1 MISASTNYNSALAAY
16 SRTFKASIQV
26 DGTEIDGD
34 IQTVDVYRGTGSESL
49 LFGATFAPY
58 FTAKIANLNTTLY
71 DAEVT
76 LRVGVKVSSGS
87 YEYITIGKY
96 HISDISIEKDVSTIK
111 GIGTA
116 FWKLQGKNIPT
127 TGSNK
132 PITLLQD
139 IRDVAG
145 VTILSDFSNDRLDRT
160 IRVAIK
166 KNDEAHSCQ
175 EVLSIVAALM
185 GGFVTEDNAGRI
197 VLKEY
202 ASGSTISYSADRFIN
217 TPAVDRYGYE
227 ITGVKCIIH
236 DNEENEYD
244 PASYSTGD
252 VNYTFRNKY
261 MTQSLFNDM
270 ADTVIGLRHYPGF
283 LGISLGDPRIDPWD
297 ILSVTDANGLTKVT
311 YPMQIHHHIDGGV
324 STDIDAEMSTT
335 TQSGSVT
342 EAINSLNTNVTTATS
357 MASEANALL
366 SSMEQAATAA
376 QTTLTGIY
384 QDAADAQT
392 NADEALRQAG
402 IATTNANTAIEQAG
416 IATTSANEAKQQ
428 ASDAAAAASTAQQL
442 ATQAGA
448 SAAAAQS
455 SADDAASAAQ
465 TAWDYADTAN
475 TAAGNAATAASTAQS
490 SADEALRQAGIAT
503 TNANTAIDQAGI
515 ATTNA
520 NTAITQAGI
529 ATTNANTAIQQATNA
544 TNSANDALVQ
554 LATVESVIDTLNW
567 ITSHSAVTSDTTVV
581 TDKNYYIKNQDGT
594 FTKVQDPTGNPHSQ
608 GWYEMDEAISDYVAA
623 HVALTD
629 YGLNLKVDN
638 SSYRIH
644 IGTYTS
650 TGDEGVYIID
660 GSGNV
665 VSFFGEDIKLGSD
678 RAQYIGNN
686 TAYIVFDPEAASGQG
701 ALTIGGAN
709 IQMGS
714 RTLEEVLADK
724 LDSVDVSVTQTST
737 GANITVNGDTVSI
750 SNGQNGAAGQRGGK
764 TLKTTTAPS
773 TYTTRVGS
781 FTPSYRIALSTV
793 KTQSGSSDVIVGDV
807 IEYSTY
813 HYPVGYVD
821 SSYVYTTARVDFK
834 GATGDQGPQGETGPQ
849 GPQGEQGEKG
859 DTGSQGPQGN
869 PGTSITVSSIRY
881 AVSTTEAQP
890 NDNSFTYTSVPT
902 VAEGSWLW
910 TRIVYSDNSKV
921 YTKAKQGKTGSQG
934 PQGEQGPKGDTGD
947 QGPQGE
953 QGPQGTSVTVSS
965 TQYQSGTSPT
975 TVPTGTWSNTPVSVA
990 QGNYLWT
997 KVTYSDGNTAY
1008 SVARQGSNG
1017 TNGTSVTVSSTAYA
1031 YQLSTSGT
1039 TVPTG
1044 TWQTTPQAP
1053 TPTQYAWTR
1062 TITTFSDGSKATTY
1076 TVGGKTGEQGIQ
1088 GIQGIQ
1094 GEQGP
1099 QGDTG
1104 PEAVVTVYPTAINW
1118 SSGTATLAVTLRVN
1132 GTIKTPSSYKWTKGT
1147 ATTSLGTSSTLSVSD
1162 LDAVYNCTVTWT

>member
-1 MISASTNYNSALAAY
+1 MITASTNFTTALAEY
-16 SRTFKASIQV
+16 SRNFKASIQV
-26 DGTEIDGD
+26 NGTEIDGD
-34 IQTVDVYRGTGSESL
+34 IQTVDVYRGTGSESI
-49 LFGATFAPY
+49 LFGATFVPY

-76 LRVGVKVSSGS
+76 LRVGIKLPGGT
-87 YEYITIGKY
+87 YDYIILGIY
-96 HISDISIEKDVSTIK
+96 HITDITNEHEVTSIK
-111 GIGTA
+111 GIGSG
-116 FWKLQGKNIPT
+116 FYKLQGKNIPT
-127 TGSNK
+127 TGSNT
-132 PITLLQD
+132 PRTLLQD
-139 IRDVAG
+139 IRNVTGA
-145 VTILSDFSNDRLDRT
+145 TILSAFSIARLDRPV
-160 IRVAIK
+160 RVAIK
-166 KNDEAHSCQ
+166 SNQEAHSCQ
-175 EVLSIVAALM
+175 EVLGIVAALM
-185 GGFVTEDNAGRI
+185 GGFVTEDNAGNI
-197 VLKEY
+197 VLEEY
-202 ASGSTISYSADRFIN
+202 ASGETISFSADRFLN
-217 TPAVDRYGYE
+217 PPVVNKYGYE

-244 PASYSTGD
+244 PASYSEGD
-252 VNYTFRNKY
+252 VNYTFRDKY
-261 MTQSLFNDM
+261 MTQDLFTDM
-270 ADTVIGLRHYPGF
+270 ADTAIGLRHYPGD
-283 LGISLGDPRIDPWD
+283 LSISLGDPRIDPWD
-297 ILSVTDANGLTKVT
+297 ILSVTGIDGVAKVT
-311 YPMQIHHHIDGGV
+311 YPMQIHHHIDGGL
-324 STDIDAEMSTT
+324 STDIDAEMPSLQT
-335 TQSGSVT
+335 GSVT
-342 EAINSLNTNVTTATS
+342 DAITSLNTNVTTATS

-428 ASDAAAAASTAQQL
+428 ASAAASAASTAQQL

-503 TNANTAIDQAGI
+503 TNASTAIDQAGI

-567 ITSHSAVTSDTTVV
+567 ITSHSAVTSDTSVV
-581 TDKNYYIKNQDGT
+581 ADKNYYIRNQDGT
-594 FTKVQDPTGNPHSQ
+594 FTKVQEPTGNPHSQ

-665 VSFFGEDIKLGSD
+665 VSFFGENIRLGSD

-701 ALTIGGAN
+701 SLTIGGAN

-750 SNGQNGAAGQRGGK
+750 SNGEAGQRGGK
-764 TLKTTTAPS
+764 TLKTTKAPS
-773 TYTTRVGS
+773 SYTTRVGS

-793 KTQSGSSDVIVGDV
+793 KTQSGSSDVIIGDV

-834 GATGDQGPQGETGPQ
+834 GATGEQGPQGETGPQ

-1017 TNGTSVTVSSTAYA
+1017 TNGASVTVSSTTYA

-1053 TPTQYAWTR
+1053 TATQYAWTR
-1062 TITTFSDGSKATTY
+1062 TITTFSDGSTATTY
-1076 TVGGKTGEQGIQ
+1076 TVGGKTGP
-1088 GIQGIQ
+1088 Q
-1094 GEQGP
+1094 GETGGQGP
-1099 QGDTG
+1099 QGETG
-1104 PEAVVTVYPTAINW
+1104 PEAVVTVYPTAVNW
-1118 SSGTATLAVTLRVN
+1118 TAGTATLAVALRVN
-1132 GTIKTPSSYKWTKGT
+1132 GTIKTPSSYKWTKDT
-1147 ATTSLGTSSTLSVSD
+1147 STTSLGTSSTLSVTD
-1162 LDAVYNCTVTWT
+1162 LNAVYNCTVTWT